1 MTTDPTIIPI
11 IIPGAVPVVA
21 HEPGAGPTVREA
33 TPADAPAIHQLI
45 MDNLQ
50 AGHLLPRSLADVTA
64 RASRFAV
71 VVSGEGVLLA
81 CGELAPLN
89 ASVAEVRSLVVRE
102 DARGKRLG
110 HVIVD
115 ELRRRARAGRYRTL
129 CAFTHDPRFFVRFG
143 FSIVQEPERREFF
156 LASGRTPRAR
166 SISCSRSAL
175 LRTPMIWAWGSP
187 PEKRIKV
194 GMPLHPEPTCHLR
207 IGVDVQLHDL
217 QLVL

>member
-1 MTTDPTIIPI
+1 MTTEPTIIPI

-21 HEPGAGPTVREA
+21 HEPGAGPVVREA

-71 VVSGEGVLLA
+71 VVSGQGVLLA

-143 FSIVQEPERREFF
+143 FSIVPHTW
-156 LASGRTPRAR
+156 L
-166 SISCSRSAL
+166 
-175 LRTPMIWAWGSP
+175 
-187 PEKRIKV
+187 PEKVAADCWNCVHFQQCGQYAVVDTRLGRAITPSPV
-194 GMPLHPEPTCHLR
+194 QEHLS
-207 IGVDVQLHDL
+207 
-217 QLVL
+217 

>member
-1 MTTDPTIIPI
+1 MTTEPTIIPI

-21 HEPGAGPTVREA
+21 HEPGAAPVVREA

-89 ASVAEVRSLVVRE
+89 ASVAEIRSLVVRE

-143 FSIVQEPERREFF
+143 FSIVPHTW
-156 LASGRTPRAR
+156 L
-166 SISCSRSAL
+166 
-175 LRTPMIWAWGSP
+175 
-187 PEKRIKV
+187 PEKVAADCWNCAHFQKCGQYAVVDTRLGRPITPSPV
-194 GMPLHPEPTCHLR
+194 QEHLS
-207 IGVDVQLHDL
+207 
-217 QLVL
+217 

>member
-1 MTTDPTIIPI
+1 MTTEPTIIPI

-21 HEPGAGPTVREA
+21 NEPGSGPVVRCA
-33 TPADAPAIHQLI
+33 TPADVPAIHQLI

-71 VVSGEGVLLA
+71 IVDGEGVVLA

-110 HVIVD
+110 HVVVD

-143 FSIVQEPERREFF
+143 FSIVPHTW
-156 LASGRTPRAR
+156 L
-166 SISCSRSAL
+166 
-175 LRTPMIWAWGSP
+175 
-187 PEKRIKV
+187 PEKVAADCWNCAHFQKCGQYAV
-194 GMPLHPEPTCHLR
+194 
-207 IGVDVQLHDL
+207 VDTRLGRPITPSPVQE
-217 QLVL
+217 QLS

>member
-1 MTTDPTIIPI
+1 MTTEPTIIPI
-11 IIPGAVPVVA
+11 IVPGVVPPVA

-71 VVSGEGVLLA
+71 VVGGEGALLA

-143 FSIVQEPERREFF
+143 FSIVPHTW
-156 LASGRTPRAR
+156 L
-166 SISCSRSAL
+166 
-175 LRTPMIWAWGSP
+175 
-187 PEKRIKV
+187 PEKVAADCWNCVHFQKCGQYAVVDTRLGRPITPSPV
-194 GMPLHPEPTCHLR
+194 QEHLS
-207 IGVDVQLHDL
+207 
-217 QLVL
+217 

>member
-1 MTTDPTIIPI
+1 MTTEPTIIPI

-21 HEPGAGPTVREA
+21 NEPGSGPVVRYA

-71 VVSGEGVLLA
+71 IVDGEGVVLA

-110 HVIVD
+110 HVVVD

-143 FSIVQEPERREFF
+143 FSIVPHTW
-156 LASGRTPRAR
+156 L
-166 SISCSRSAL
+166 
-175 LRTPMIWAWGSP
+175 
-187 PEKRIKV
+187 PEKVAADCWNCAHFQKCGQYAV
-194 GMPLHPEPTCHLR
+194 
-207 IGVDVQLHDL
+207 VDTRLGRPITPSPAQEQLS
-217 QLVL
+217 

>member
-1 MTTDPTIIPI
+1 MTTEPTIIPI

-21 HEPGAGPTVREA
+21 HEPGAGPVVRYA
-33 TPADAPAIHQLI
+33 TPADAQAIHQLI

-64 RASRFAV
+64 RAARFAV
-71 VVSGEGVLLA
+71 VVSGEGIVLA

-143 FSIVQEPERREFF
+143 FSIVPHTW
-156 LASGRTPRAR
+156 L
-166 SISCSRSAL
+166 
-175 LRTPMIWAWGSP
+175 
-187 PEKRIKV
+187 PEKVAADCWDCAHFQKCGQYAVVDTRLGRPITPSP
-194 GMPLHPEPTCHLR
+194 GQEHLS
-207 IGVDVQLHDL
+207 
-217 QLVL
+217 